1 MVGEVML
8 PRNRN
13 KMPRQVLNSEV
24 DKLGWTV
31 PSVENISRTKNRD
44 LEFVL
49 PFLKTPQMTSHRF
62 IPIGL
67 CSSISRRVV
76 TEMNVRH

>member
-8 PRNRN
+8 PGNRN
-13 KMPRQVLNSEV
+13 EMPRQVLNSEV

-31 PSVENISRTKNRD
+31 PSVENITRTKNRD

-49 PFLKTPQMTSHRF
+49 PFLKTSQMTSHRF

-67 CSSISRRVV
+67 SSSISRRVV